1 MSLDHLPSTWL
12 ASAAQQWP
20 EETFIHSDIGSLT
33 FSAVRTQ
40 VLRLRRWMQGQGF
53 EKGDRIVI
61 VMPNRAEVAVLI
73 FAALEQGII
82 FTILSHQIQPEGLH
96 RILAQCEPR
105 CVFLDSSTAPLV
117 VALSDAPR
125 LEVGTA
131 GWTAILNDD
140 EAGDVEIAE
149 LKPTDIAFLVF
160 TSGSTGTPRGVMLT
174 HGNVAFVSAAI
185 QARLR
190 YTPQDRLGI
199 FLPLAFDYSL
209 YQLFYGCL
217 CGSSL
222 FIGRPEMVG
231 PELPRVLGREEI
243 TILPAVPTVFAALI
257 KMQRYRPVP
266 LPRLRMITNTGDHLP
281 RAYVDQIRHLL
292 PDAQVF
298 PMFGLTECKR
308 VSILLPEEYE
318 SHPQSVGRPLDGT
331 EVFAVNSEGRRLPAG
346 QRGELV
352 VQGPHLAAGYWRA
365 PEETAKRYR
374 DLDGIRTLFCGDQG
388 SVDEAGYITFYSR
401 DDFVIKHRG
410 TRLNPAE
417 VEDIACTMPQI
428 IAAGCVKDDQ
438 RDLLCLFLATAQ
450 DTLNQATVLSTLAAK
465 LERGKLPDRVIFV
478 PELPRTANQKLDRK
492 ALRSLL
498 TTV

>member
-1 MSLDHLPSTWL
+1 M
-12 ASAAQQWP
+12 QQ
-20 EETFIHSDIGSLT
+20 
-33 FSAVRTQ
+33 
-40 VLRLRRWMQGQGF
+40 QGIR
-53 EKGDRIVI
+53 KGDRILI
-61 VMPNRAEVAVLI
+61 VMPNRAEVALLV
-73 FAALEQGII
+73 FAALERGII
-82 FTILSHQIQPEGLH
+82 FSVLSHQIQPEGLQ
-96 RILAQCEPR
+96 RILSQCEPK
-105 CVFLDSSTAPLV
+105 CVFFGAETAALAAALGEVPCLDVDSAAWPLIFHTEVSTDPVAAPQ
-117 VALSDAPR
+117 
-125 LEVGTA
+125 
-131 GWTAILNDD
+131 
-140 EAGDVEIAE
+140 AE
-149 LKPTDIAFLVF
+149 DIAFLVF

-185 QARLR
+185 QARLH
-190 YTPQDRLGI
+190 YTPQDRIGI

-231 PELPRVLGREEI
+231 PELPRVLCREEI

-266 LPRLRMITNTGDHLP
+266 LPRLRMISNTGDHLP
-281 RAYVDQIRHLL
+281 RAYIDQIHSLL
-292 PDAQVF
+292 PDTQVF

-331 EVFAVNSEGRRLPAG
+331 EVFAVDAEGRRLPAG

-374 DLDGIRTLFCGDQG
+374 DLGGIRTLFCGDQG

-428 IAAGCVKDDQ
+428 VAAGCVKDDQ
-438 RDLLCLFLATAQ
+438 RDLLCLFLATGQ
-450 DTLNQATVLSTLAAK
+450 DTLNQATVLNTLATR

-492 ALRSLL
+492 ALRGLL